1 MSDEG
6 LMLAAQGGD
15 RDAFAALFDR
25 YQDRVWRFFRRRL
38 ADRTTAEELTQETF
52 LAILQGALRY
62 QPRAPFRSYLFGIAF
77 NLLAAA
83 RRRTRSDA
91 PADTTTGLAEPI
103 AGAPDHVLVLWVR
116 RAIAGLDADD
126 REILM
131 LREYDALSYDEI
143 AAVLS
148 LPVGTVRSRLFR
160 ARLALK
166 ERLDAPRPQEIA
178 R

>member
-1 MSDEG
+1 MSDEE
-6 LMLAAQGGD
+6 LMVAVRGGD

-38 ADRTTAEELTQETF
+38 ADRPTAEELTQETF
-52 LAILQGALRY
+52 LAVLEGASRY
-62 QPRAPFRSYLFGIAF
+62 EPRAPFPSYLFGIAF

-83 RRRTRSDA
+83 RRRSRGAA
-91 PADTTTGLAEPI
+91 PVDTPASFQEPV

-116 RAIAGLDADD
+116 HGIAALDADD
-126 REILM
+126 REILL

-166 ERLDAPRPQEIA
+166 QRLDAPRPQEIA